1 MLQVTNLN
9 KAFGARDV
17 LRDITFHVA
26 ARDRIGLVAINGAG
40 KTTLLRI
47 IAGEM
52 APDSGAVS
60 VLNGVQVGYLAQ
72 EGHVT
77 PGNSVR
83 QELMAGRPGLVAVQ
97 HELATVEAALAAT
110 PPDAQDMDGLVARHG
125 LLLHQ
130 FDDLRGYEVE
140 TEVGIVLHA
149 LGFSPQDGER
159 PVETFSGG
167 WQMRVSLGRLLIQ
180 RPDLLLLDEP
190 TNHLDMAAVEWLEEY
205 LRNYPG
211 ALVIV
216 SHDRY
221 ILDRVSTR
229 TLELSGGALAEYT
242 GNYSAYVVEK
252 ARRQAVQA
260 DAYER
265 QQAFIARTQEW
276 IDRFHAKATKASAA
290 QSRAHM
296 LERLE
301 RVAAP
306 ETANRHMTL
315 RFDAAERSGRIVLE
329 AAGVT
334 RRFGPLTVLDGVD
347 LEVERGDRIALV
359 GPNGAGKSTLIRLLA
374 GVDEPDAGSVRR
386 GHNVQAAYFAQHQ
399 AETLDPTHTVLEE
412 LGHDSD
418 LTQAQLRSLLGRF
431 LFSSDDV
438 FKRISVLSGGER
450 SRLAF
455 AKMLLETTNLL
466 LLDEPTNH
474 LDIPSQEVL
483 EQALLSYPGAIILA
497 SHDRYLI
504 DRIATKVVAV
514 ANGHIELHLGNYT
527 QYRERIQA
535 RQQAREAAGRAAP
548 ARAQKPERSP
558 LAQARR
564 DAAATRRR
572 VGGLEADIASLEAEI
587 AALAARLAD
596 PDLYADHRE
605 AQATVTRHQQC
616 ERQLQALL
624 AEWEEAAATEVV

>member
-17 LRDITFHVA
+17 LRDVTFHVA
-26 ARDRIGLVAINGAG
+26 GRDRIGLVAINGAG

-47 IAGEM
+47 IAGEL

-77 PGNSVR
+77 PGNTVR
-83 QELMAGRPGLVAVQ
+83 QELMAGRPGLVAAMN
-97 HELATVEAALAAT
+97 ELAEVEAALAAA
-110 PPDAQDMDGLVARHG
+110 PPDDPAMDELVARHG
-125 LLLHQ
+125 LLLHR

-140 TEVGIVLHA
+140 TETGIVLHA
-149 LGFSPQDGER
+149 LGFSPEDGER

-205 LRNYPG
+205 LRHYPG

-229 TLELSGGALAEYT
+229 TLELSGGVLSEYA
-242 GNYSAYVVEK
+242 GNYTAYVAEK
-252 ARRQAVQA
+252 ARRQEAQA
-260 DAYER
+260 EAYER
-265 QQAFIARTQEW
+265 QQEFISRTQEW

-290 QSRAHM
+290 QSRAKM
-296 LERLE
+296 LAKLE
-301 RVAAP
+301 RVEAP
-306 ETANRHMTL
+306 GSQKRAMGL
-315 RFDAAERSGRIVLE
+315 RFDAAERSGRVVLE
-329 AAGVT
+329 ATGIT
-334 RRFGPLTVLDGVD
+334 RQFGPLTVLDGVN

-374 GVDEPDAGSVRR
+374 GVDQPDGGVVHR

-399 AETLDPTHTVLEE
+399 AETLDPTRTVLEE

-418 LTQAQLRSLLGRF
+418 LTHNQLRSLLGRF
-431 LFSSDDV
+431 LFSGDDA

-450 SRLAF
+450 ARLAF

-483 EQALLSYPGAIILA
+483 EEALLSYPGAIILA

-514 ANGHIELHLGNYT
+514 ENGGIEVHLGNYT
-527 QYRERIQA
+527 QYRARIQA
-535 RQQAREAAGRAAP
+535 RERAQEAEVKAATV
-548 ARAQKPERSP
+548 RAQKPDRSP

-564 DAAATRRR
+564 DASATRRR
-572 VGGLEADIASLEAEI
+572 VGGLEAEIARLEAEI
-587 AALAARLAD
+587 ATLAARLAD
-596 PDLYADHRE
+596 PDLYTNHRE
-605 AQATVTRHQQC
+605 AQATVTRHEEC
-616 ERQLQALL
+616 ERQLKAAL
-624 AEWEEAAATEVV
+624 AEWETAAVEVG